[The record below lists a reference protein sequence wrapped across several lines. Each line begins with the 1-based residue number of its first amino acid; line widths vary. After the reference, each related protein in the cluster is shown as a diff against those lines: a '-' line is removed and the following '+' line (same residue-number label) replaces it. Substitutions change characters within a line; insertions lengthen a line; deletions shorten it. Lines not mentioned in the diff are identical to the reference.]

1 MWQLQTHA
9 NGSIILSYN
18 VLYITYINT
27 FNEVDDTRNTE
38 SRFPPGLK
46 NDQKVEVTFLTSGK
60 IDQEIKTPITTSNP
74 NMYFN
79 VLQLQLPSAEASLFQ
94 LTGSCDLSP

>member
-9 NGSIILSYN
+9 NESIILSYN

-27 FNEVDDTRNTE
+27 FNEEEDTHN
-38 SRFPPGLK
+38 RFPPGLK
-46 NDQKVEVTFLTSGK
+46 NDQKIEVTFHASGK
-60 IDQEIKTPITTSNP
+60 IDQEIKTPISTYNP